1 MSEQTAR
8 RSLNTEVKVVSEKD
22 GVIEYIA
29 SDETLDSHREIVRVD
44 GWRFNR
50 FAKNAPFVDSHD
62 YWTIGKLLGR
72 VVSAEVVGAKLV
84 ERVKWAID
92 VPGCDL
98 AKLGF
103 DLTVKGYLKAVSV
116 GFMVVKWASPGTDD
130 FAKACAE
137 MKLSTDTVARLR
149 CIYLEQEQIELSAC
163 IIGSNP
169 EALARAYHAGD
180 IKDEQL
186 AKCGFSGDA
195 EMELLIKSGE
205 VWDKSDPVTQYRIR
219 RELEAVS
226 ARSLSG
232 KSKSTASTPSKPDGG
247 DEAERLADEELKEIS
262 RRLAEIAQQRAAA
275 MK

>member
-22 GVIEYIA
+22 GIIEYIA
-29 SDETLDSHREIVRVD
+29 SDESLDSHREIVRVG

-50 FAKNAPFVDSHD
+50 FSKNAPFVDSHD

-72 VVSAEVVGAKLV
+72 VVSAEVVGAQLV

-186 AKCGFSGDA
+186 AKCGFGGDA

-205 VWDKSDPVTQYRIR
+205 VWDKSDPVAQYRIR
-219 RELEAVS
+219 RELEAIS

-247 DEAERLADEELKEIS
+247 DETQRLADEELKEIS
-262 RRLAEIAQQRAAA
+262 KRLKALIRR
-275 MK
+275 

>member
-1 MSEQTAR
+1 MSESTR
-8 RSLNTEVKVVSEKD
+8 RSLSTQVKVLSEKE
-22 GVIEYIA
+22 GLVEYIA
-29 SDETLDSHREIVRVD
+29 SDESLDSHREIVRAS

-50 FAKNAPFVDSHD
+50 FSKNAPFVDSHD

-72 VVSAEVVGAKLV
+72 VESAQVVGAQLI

-92 VPGCDL
+92 VPGCEL

-103 DLTVKGYLKAVSV
+103 DLTAKGYLKAVSV
-116 GFMVVKWASPGTDD
+116 GFIPTRYAVSGSED

-137 MKLSTDTVARLR
+137 MKLGTEVISKLR

-195 EMELLIKSGE
+195 EMELLIRSGE
-205 VWDKSDPVTQYRIR
+205 VWDQSDPVTQYRIR
-219 RELEAVS
+219 RELDAITTRTFS
-226 ARSLSG
+226 S
-232 KSKSTASTPSKPDGG
+232 KPKSTASTPSKPDGG
-247 DEAERLADEELKEIS
+247 DETERLADEELKEIS

>member
-1 MSEQTAR
+1 MSEQAR
-8 RSLNTEVKVVSEKD
+8 RTFHTEIKVVSEKE

-29 SDETLDSHREIVRVD
+29 SDETLDSHREIVRVN

-72 VVSAEVVGAKLV
+72 VTSAEVVGAQLV

-92 VPGCDL
+92 VPGCEL

-103 DLTVKGYLKAVSV
+103 DLTLKGYLKAVSV
-116 GFMVVKWASPGTDD
+116 GFIPTKYAVSGSDD
-130 FAKACAE
+130 FTKACAE
-137 MKLSTDTVARLR
+137 MKLSADTVARLR

-186 AKCGFSGDA
+186 AKCGFGGDA

-219 RELEAVS
+219 RELEAVN
-226 ARSLSG
+226 ARSLSPG
-232 KSKSTASTPSKPDGG
+232 NKSKAAPSSTPDG
-247 DEAERLADEELKEIS
+247 EADADRLADEELKEIATRLNALI
-262 RRLAEIAQQRAAA
+262 RR
-275 MK
+275 